1 MKYIFVLRGHILAEC
16 GHSYK
21 ITFQMNIIRLQGEI
35 EKRKGIY
42 YEYDTDAIPLGEGGM
57 GRVFKGF
64 RVIER
69 TGEKMPVAIKAIYEN
84 IPEHVVERAR
94 REANIQLENDNLIRM
109 YGFVETTFQT
119 ESGGKVKVHYHVIME
134 LLVGVTLENVMN
146 GITCDQ
152 NGMQIPFAA
161 EIYSQ
166 YLQNR
171 DAAVVRIMKPILSGL
186 MALHD
191 KGYIHRDIDPSNI
204 MITIDG
210 KIKLIDFGIC
220 KQIVSL
226 GSVDKALTATGVFMG
241 KVNYAAPELVLGDVK
256 NQSYTTDIY
265 ALGVLLYQLCTG
277 HLPFTGTDQDV
288 LSANLRDPLP
298 MKDVRN
304 VALKRIIRKATDKI
318 QSKRYASVAEF
329 RVDLEHVLT
338 NGNKKSRKLVP
349 LMIGFACV
357 VVALIGV
364 ACFLFYNESEK
375 EVAKPALRQ
384 PTCVEMYNQALSFLN
399 QKDSI
404 ELQTKGKELLR
415 ILVEDSLFAPA
426 KVDYYVNLLNSN
438 NSSEVN
444 SGFAGLCQI
453 IQEDTLNSIALFECG
468 LTLSKGNRF
477 FNVPT
482 VRQSFLNIEADLD
495 KANDWLFKAMEIDTA
510 DYKSVYWTFNNLMEK
525 KIAGD
530 LPASGDKLI
539 TKLYEMFIKRAKE
552 SNDVATDIYINAIK
566 SDTETLKAWGLL
578 K

>member
-1 MKYIFVLRGHILAEC
+1 
-16 GHSYK
+16 
-21 ITFQMNIIRLQGEI
+21 MNIIRLQGEI

-552 SNDVATDIYINAIK
+552 SNDVATDIYI
-566 SDTETLKAWGLL
+566 
-578 K
+578 

>member
-1 MKYIFVLRGHILAEC
+1 
-16 GHSYK
+16 
-21 ITFQMNIIRLQGEI
+21 MNIIRLQGEI
-35 EKRKGIY
+35 EKRNGIY

>member
-1 MKYIFVLRGHILAEC
+1 
-16 GHSYK
+16 
-21 ITFQMNIIRLQGEI
+21 MNIIRLQGEI
-35 EKRKGIY
+35 EKRNGIY

-338 NGNKKSRKLVP
+338 NGNKKNRKLVP
-349 LMIGFACV
+349 FMIGFACV

-375 EVAKPALRQ
+375 EVAKPTLRQ

-510 DYKSVYWTFNNLMEK
+510 DYKSVYWAFNNLMEK